1 MEQIK
6 DKKLI
11 PYSVYLP
18 RKYHDKIKD
27 LAKERKA
34 SSMIRDAIC
43 MILDGGDAYKSGY
56 NQGLRDSVKQVDALK
71 EIEHIA
77 IRGKYLNDILAENI
91 NQLEMK

>member
-1 MEQIK
+1 MEQMK

-56 NQGLRDSVKQVDALK
+56 NQGLRDAVKQIDSLK

-77 IRGKYLNDILAENI
+77 VRGKYLNDILAENI